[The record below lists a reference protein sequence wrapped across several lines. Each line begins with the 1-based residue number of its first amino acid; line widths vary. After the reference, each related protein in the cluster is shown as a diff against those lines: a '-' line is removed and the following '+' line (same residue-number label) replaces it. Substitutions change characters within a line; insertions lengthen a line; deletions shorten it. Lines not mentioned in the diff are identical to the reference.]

1 MQHSGRLKS
10 NHIINYIK
18 QISSSTLIKRQRLL
32 YWIKKQGFSQ
42 EEHLNICCPQK
53 RDFKYKDRLKVK
65 DGKILRIY

>member
-18 QISSSTLIKRQRLL
+18 QISKKKNKKQISSSTLIKRQKLL

-42 EEHLNICCPQK
+42 EEHLNIRCPQK
-53 RDFKYKDRLKVK
+53 
-65 DGKILRIY
+65 GILSIKTD